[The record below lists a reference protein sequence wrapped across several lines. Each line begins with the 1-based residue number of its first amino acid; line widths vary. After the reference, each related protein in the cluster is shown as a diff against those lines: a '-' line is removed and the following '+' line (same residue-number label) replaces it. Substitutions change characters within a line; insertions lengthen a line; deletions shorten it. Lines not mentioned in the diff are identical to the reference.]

1 MANAFQGLHK
11 FPHMQRSILANIVFP
26 AIFISV
32 GFGTSSLPLE
42 VYPVPAMD
50 DKLLFYVQRNYNK
63 NTIVYELNNLPNG
76 SINVSKPV
84 SEYWIRYEEGGVRKN
99 LSFFQRKA
107 FGLQGE
113 QVDQIA
119 ESFVLHFNCYKK
131 RSLYLQKK
139 ADKYRVY
146 ITINGEIA
154 ELNKLFIQCKNNAL
168 GIPLTINFVEISGI
182 NIKNGNA
189 IIEKFVP

>member
-1 MANAFQGLHK
+1 MANTFQGLHI
-11 FPHMQRSILANIVFP
+11 FILMQRSILTNIVFP
-26 AIFISV
+26 AIFLSV
-32 GFGTSSLPLE
+32 GFGTTSLPRE
-42 VYPVPAMD
+42 VYPVPTMD

-63 NTIVYELNNLPNG
+63 NTIVYELNTLPNG
-76 SINVSKPV
+76 SVNVSKPV
-84 SEYWIRYEEGGVRKN
+84 SEYWIRYEEGGVRKD

-113 QVDQIA
+113 QVNQIA
-119 ESFVLHFNCYKK
+119 ESFVLRFNCYKK

-139 ADKYRVY
+139 ADRYRVF

-182 NIKNGNA
+182 SLKGNM